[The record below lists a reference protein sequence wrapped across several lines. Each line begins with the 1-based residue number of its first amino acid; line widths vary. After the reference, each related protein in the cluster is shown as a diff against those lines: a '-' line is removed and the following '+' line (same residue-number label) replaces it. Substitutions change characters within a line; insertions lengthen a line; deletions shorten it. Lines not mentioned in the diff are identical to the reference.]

1 MNKRIRKKK
10 SAMRG
15 IEHKGY
21 RLIQS
26 SNNHYMIFDDT
37 GYLKMHA
44 QCSKKLTKKE
54 MHEAVENYLYFANMT
69 SEEKEERHRRS
80 EEIKAEIRAKHG
92 VKL

>member
-1 MNKRIRKKK
+1 M
-10 SAMRG
+10 
-15 IEHKGY
+15 
-21 RLIQS
+21 
-26 SNNHYMIFDDT
+26 
-37 GYLKMHA
+37 LKETD
-44 QCSKKLTKKE
+44 QKE